1 MSEGWAQNLANELH
15 QPIRRQFPKRRV
27 ISYGIDNIWAADLVE
42 MGKFSKWNK
51 GTKYLLMVIDVFSKF
66 GWIRP
71 LKDKRGQTVA
81 DAFRSIFAERS
92 GAEPSK
98 ARRKPKMLWTD
109 KGSEFFNGIMKD
121 LLHKNGVKLYTTEN
135 EEKSSVVER
144 WNRTMKEKLFRM
156 FSANNNTIYFDKLDE
171 LVDQYNHRF
180 HSSIRMT
187 PAEASKQQNEKKVF
201 ANLFGDLIYAKRG
214 RAKFKV
220 GDKVRISKFKR
231 KIFDKGFTPNWTEE
245 IFVVDEILNT
255 NPLTYKLVDLL
266 GEKITGSFYESELQK
281 TNQNIFRIEKVIR
294 RDQKKKK
301 ALVKWKGYP
310 DKFNSWVP
318 LSDAEKIFR

>member
-1 MSEGWAQNLANELH
+1 
-15 QPIRRQFPKRRV
+15 
-27 ISYGIDNIWAADLVE
+27 
-42 MGKFSKWNK
+42 
-51 GTKYLLMVIDVFSKF
+51 MVIDVFSKF

-81 DAFRSIFAERS
+81 DAFRSIFRER
-92 GAEPSK
+92 AKRAKRAP
-98 ARRKPKMLWTD
+98 ARKPKMLWSD
-109 KGSEFFNGIMKD
+109 KGSEFFNAIMED
-121 LLHKNGVKLYTTEN
+121 LLSKNGVKLYTTEN

-156 FSANNNTIYFDKLDE
+156 FSANNNTIYFDKLDK
-171 LVDQYNHRF
+171 LVNDYNHHF

-187 PAEASKQQNEKKVF
+187 PAEASKQKNERQVF
-201 ANLFGDLIYAKRG
+201 ANLFGDLIYAKRNK
-214 RAKFKV
+214 AKFKV

-266 GEKITGSFYESELQK
+266 GEKITGSFYEAELQK

-310 DKFNSWVP
+310 DKFNSWT
-318 LSDAEKIFR
+318 SDAEKIFR

>member
-15 QPIRRQFPKRRV
+15 RPIRRRFPKRRV

-51 GTKYLLMVIDVFSKF
+51 GIKYLLMVIDVFSKF

-81 DAFRSIFAERS
+81 DAFRSIFRER
-92 GAEPSK
+92 

-109 KGSEFFNGIMKD
+109 KGSEFFNEIMKD
-121 LLHKNGVKLYTTEN
+121 LLSKNGIKLYTTEN

-144 WNRTMKEKLFRM
+144 WNKTMKEQIFRM
-156 FSANNNTIYFDKLDE
+156 FSANNNTIYFDKLDK

-180 HSSIRMT
+180 HSSIRMS
-187 PAEASKQQNEKKVF
+187 PAEASKQKNEGKVF

-220 GDKVRISKFKR
+220 GDKVRISKYKR

-245 IFVVDEILNT
+245 IFVIDEILNT
-255 NPLTYKLVDLL
+255 NPLTYRLVDLL
-266 GEKITGSFYESELQK
+266 GEKITGSFYEAELSPTTQDV
-281 TNQNIFRIEKVIR
+281 FRIEKVIR

-301 ALVKWKGYP
+301 AFVKWKGYP

-318 LSDAEKIFR
+318 LNDAEKLP

>member
-51 GTKYLLMVIDVFSKF
+51 RFRYLLMVIDVFSKF

-71 LKDKRGQTVA
+71 LKDKRGQSVA
-81 DAFRSIFAERS
+81 DAFKDIF
-92 GAEPSK
+92 K
-98 ARRKPKMLWTD
+98 TKRKPKMLWTD

-201 ANLFGDLIYAKRG
+201 ANLFGDLLYAKRG
-214 RAKFKV
+214 KAKFKV

-245 IFVVDEILNT
+245 IFVIDEILNT

-266 GEKITGSFYESELQK
+266 GEKITGSFYEAELQK

-301 ALVKWKGYP
+301 AFVKWKGYP
-310 DKFNSWVP
+310 DKFNSWIP

>member
-27 ISYGIDNIWAADLVE
+27 VSYGIDNIWAADLVE

-51 GTKYLLMVIDVFSKF
+51 GIKYLLMVIDVFSKF

-71 LKDKRGQTVA
+71 LKDKRGQSVA
-81 DAFRSIFAERS
+81 DAFKDIF
-92 GAEPSK
+92 K
-98 ARRKPKMLWTD
+98 TKRKPKMLWTD

-201 ANLFGDLIYAKRG
+201 ANLFGDLLYAKRNKT
-214 RAKFKV
+214 KFKV

-266 GEKITGSFYESELQK
+266 GEKITGSFYEAELQK

-310 DKFNSWVP
+310 DKFNSWIP
-318 LSDAEKIFR
+318 LSEVEKIFR

>member
-15 QPIRRQFPKRRV
+15 QPIERQFPKRRV

-51 GTKYLLMVIDVFSKF
+51 GIKYLLMVIDVFSKF

-81 DAFRSIFAERS
+81 DAFRSIFAER
-92 GAEPSK
+92 AKRAP
-98 ARRKPKMLWTD
+98 ARKPKMLWTD
-109 KGSEFFNGIMKD
+109 KGSELFNGIMKD

-180 HSSIRMT
+180 HSSIQMT
-187 PAEASKQQNEKKVF
+187 PAEASKQKNESAQGNTLARNTTFVTQYDSRVP
-201 ANLFGDLIYAKRG
+201 NLKQILMNKWHLIESQPLLRQIYKEPPL
-214 RAKFKV
+214 
-220 GDKVRISKFKR
+220 ISY
-231 KIFDKGFTPNWTEE
+231 KGVN
-245 IFVVDEILNT
+245 L
-255 NPLTYKLVDLL
+255 
-266 GEKITGSFYESELQK
+266 
-281 TNQNIFRIEKVIR
+281 
-294 RDQKKKK
+294 
-301 ALVKWKGYP
+301 
-310 DKFNSWVP
+310 
-318 LSDAEKIFR
+318 

>member
-51 GTKYLLMVIDVFSKF
+51 GIKYLLMVIDVFSKF

-81 DAFRSIFAERS
+81 DAFKDIF
-92 GAEPSK
+92 K
-98 ARRKPKMLWTD
+98 TKRKPKMLWTD

-121 LLHKNGVKLYTTEN
+121 LLHKNGIKLYTTEN

-171 LVDQYNHRF
+171 LVNDYNHRF

-187 PAEASKQQNEKKVF
+187 PAEASKQKNERQVF
-201 ANLFGDLIYAKRG
+201 ANLFGDLIYAKLKKP
-214 RAKFKV
+214 KFKV
-220 GDKVRISKFKR
+220 GDKARISKFKR

-245 IFVVDEILNT
+245 IFVIDEILNT

-266 GEKITGSFYESELQK
+266 GEKITGSFYEAELQK

-310 DKFNSWVP
+310 DKFNSWIP
-318 LSDAEKIFR
+318 LSDAEKIH

>member
-15 QPIRRQFPKRRV
+15 RPIRRRFPKRRV

-51 GTKYLLMVIDVFSKF
+51 GIKYLLMVIDVFSKF

-81 DAFRSIFAERS
+81 DAFRSIFRER
-92 GAEPSK
+92 AK
-98 ARRKPKMLWTD
+98 RKPKMLWTD

-121 LLHKNGVKLYTTEN
+121 LLSKNGIKLYTTEN

-144 WNRTMKEKLFRM
+144 WNKTMKEQIFRM

-187 PAEASKQQNEKKVF
+187 PAGASKQKNEGKVF

-220 GDKVRISKFKR
+220 GDKVRISKYKR

-255 NPLTYKLVDLL
+255 NPLTYRLVDLL
-266 GEKITGSFYESELQK
+266 GEKITGSFYEAELSPSSQDV
-281 TNQNIFRIEKVIR
+281 FRIEKVIR

-301 ALVKWKGYP
+301 AFVKWKGYP

-318 LSDAEKIFR
+318 LSDAEKLP

>member
-1 MSEGWAQNLANELH
+1 MEQGDQISPDGDRCFFKVRVDSSPE
-15 QPIRRQFPKRRV
+15 RQAR
-27 ISYGIDNIWAADLVE
+27 A
-42 MGKFSKWNK
+42 
-51 GTKYLLMVIDVFSKF
+51 
-66 GWIRP
+66 
-71 LKDKRGQTVA
+71 TVA
-81 DAFRSIFAERS
+81 DAFRSIFAE
-92 GAEPSK
+92 
-98 ARRKPKMLWTD
+98 RKPKMLWTD

-156 FSANNNTIYFDKLDE
+156 FSANNNTIYFDKLDK

-220 GDKVRISKFKR
+220 GDKVEFQSLNARYLTKVSPRTGQR
-231 KIFDKGFTPNWTEE
+231 K
-245 IFVVDEILNT
+245 
-255 NPLTYKLVDLL
+255 YLL
-266 GEKITGSFYESELQK
+266 STKY
-281 TNQNIFRIEKVIR
+281 
-294 RDQKKKK
+294 
-301 ALVKWKGYP
+301 
-310 DKFNSWVP
+310 
-318 LSDAEKIFR
+318 

>member
-1 MSEGWAQNLANELH
+1 
-15 QPIRRQFPKRRV
+15 
-27 ISYGIDNIWAADLVE
+27 
-42 MGKFSKWNK
+42 
-51 GTKYLLMVIDVFSKF
+51 MVIDVFSKF

-81 DAFRSIFAERS
+81 DTFRSIFRER
-92 GAEPSK
+92 AK
-98 ARRKPKMLWTD
+98 RKPKMLWTD

-201 ANLFGDLIYAKRG
+201 ANLFGDLIYAKLKKP
-214 RAKFKV
+214 KFKV

-231 KIFDKGFTPNWTEE
+231 KIFDKGFNPNWTEE

-266 GEKITGSFYESELQK
+266 GEKITGIILRS
-281 TNQNIFRIEKVIR
+281 RIAK
-294 RDQKKKK
+294 
-301 ALVKWKGYP
+301 
-310 DKFNSWVP
+310 DKSKYFSN
-318 LSDAEKIFR
+318 

>member
-51 GTKYLLMVIDVFSKF
+51 GIKYLLMVIDVFSKF

-81 DAFRSIFAERS
+81 DAFRSIFRE
-92 GAEPSK
+92 
-98 ARRKPKMLWTD
+98 RKPKMLWTD
-109 KGSEFFNGIMKD
+109 KGSEFFNEIMKD

-156 FSANNNTIYFDKLDE
+156 FSANNNTI
-171 LVDQYNHRF
+171 
-180 HSSIRMT
+180 
-187 PAEASKQQNEKKVF
+187 
-201 ANLFGDLIYAKRG
+201 LF
-214 RAKFKV
+214 
-220 GDKVRISKFKR
+220 
-231 KIFDKGFTPNWTEE
+231 
-245 IFVVDEILNT
+245 
-255 NPLTYKLVDLL
+255 
-266 GEKITGSFYESELQK
+266 
-281 TNQNIFRIEKVIR
+281 
-294 RDQKKKK
+294 
-301 ALVKWKGYP
+301 
-310 DKFNSWVP
+310 
-318 LSDAEKIFR
+318 

>member
-51 GTKYLLMVIDVFSKF
+51 GIRYLLMVIDVFSKF

-81 DAFRSIFAERS
+81 DAFKDIFAER
-92 GAEPSK
+92 AKRAP
-98 ARRKPKMLWTD
+98 ARKPKMLWTD

-121 LLHKNGVKLYTTEN
+121 LLSKNGIKLYTTEN

-245 IFVVDEILNT
+245 IFVIDEILNT

-266 GEKITGSFYESELQK
+266 GEKITGSFYEAELQK

-294 RDQKKKK
+294 RDQKKRKPWLNGK
-301 ALVKWKGYP
+301 DIP
-310 DKFNSWVP
+310 INSI
-318 LSDAEKIFR
+318 LGFR

>member
-1 MSEGWAQNLANELH
+1 
-15 QPIRRQFPKRRV
+15 
-27 ISYGIDNIWAADLVE
+27 
-42 MGKFSKWNK
+42 
-51 GTKYLLMVIDVFSKF
+51 MVIDVFSKF

-81 DAFRSIFAERS
+81 DAFRSIFAER
-92 GAEPSK
+92 AKRAP
-98 ARRKPKMLWTD
+98 ARKPKMLWTD

-266 GEKITGSFYESELQK
+266 EEKITGSFYEAELQK

-318 LSDAEKIFR
+318 LSEVEKTH

>member
-27 ISYGIDNIWAADLVE
+27 VSYGIDNIWAADLVE

-51 GTKYLLMVIDVFSKF
+51 GIKYLLMVIDVFSKF

-71 LKDKRGQTVA
+71 LKDKRGQSVA
-81 DAFRSIFAERS
+81 DAFRSIFRE
-92 GAEPSK
+92 
-98 ARRKPKMLWTD
+98 RKPKMLWTD

-121 LLHKNGVKLYTTEN
+121 LLHKNGIKLYTTEN

-201 ANLFGDLIYAKRG
+201 ANLFGDLIYAKRNK
-214 RAKFKV
+214 AKFKV

-255 NPLTYKLVDLL
+255 NPVTYKLIDLL
-266 GEKITGSFYESELQK
+266 GEKNNWIILRS
-281 TNQNIFRIEKVIR
+281 RIAK
-294 RDQKKKK
+294 
-301 ALVKWKGYP
+301 
-310 DKFNSWVP
+310 DKSKYFSN
-318 LSDAEKIFR
+318 

>member
-1 MSEGWAQNLANELH
+1 
-15 QPIRRQFPKRRV
+15 
-27 ISYGIDNIWAADLVE
+27 

-51 GTKYLLMVIDVFSKF
+51 GIKYLLMVIDVFSKF

-81 DAFRSIFAERS
+81 DAFRSIFRER
-92 GAEPSK
+92 AKRAKRAP
-98 ARRKPKMLWTD
+98 ARKSKMLWSD
-109 KGSEFFNGIMKD
+109 KGSEFFNAIMKD
-121 LLHKNGVKLYTTEN
+121 LLDKNGIKLYTTEN

-144 WNRTMKEKLFRM
+144 WNRTMKERLFRM
-156 FSANNNTIYFDKLDE
+156 FSANNNTIYWDKLDK

-187 PAEASKQQNEKKVF
+187 PAEASKQKNEKKVF
-201 ANLFGDLIYAKRG
+201 ANLFGDLLYAKRNK
-214 RAKFKV
+214 AKFKV

-231 KIFDKGFTPNWTEE
+231 KIFDKGLTPNWSEE

-266 GEKITGSFYESELQK
+266 GEKIIGSFYEAELQK

-310 DKFNSWVP
+310 DKFNSWIP
-318 LSDAEKIFR
+318 LSDVKKT